1 LSQKSARRGCGREE
15 AAEVRF
21 EAFVLLIDAAGAV
34 ALFVTSDT
42 TTTVVDVLCA
52 VSLDSE
58 GRVRKVVLESMV
70 EIFVVVIVLNGT
82 MNVVVVEE

>member
-1 LSQKSARRGCGREE
+1 M
-15 AAEVRF
+15 RF